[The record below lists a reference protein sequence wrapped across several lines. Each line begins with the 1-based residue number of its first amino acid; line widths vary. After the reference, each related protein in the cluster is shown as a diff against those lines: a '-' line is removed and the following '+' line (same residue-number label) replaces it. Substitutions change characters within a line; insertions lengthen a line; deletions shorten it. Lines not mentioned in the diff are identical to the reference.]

1 MKALRLFAAGIFII
15 ALSFNGCGLFGKK
28 SPDNEKSE
36 KQIMQ
41 EQQDMKRKVDSLKN
55 LKLDKELD
63 SLKIV
68 LDSSSKNLNESMEKL
83 VKSGDQNK
91 NNDQKIK

>member
-1 MKALRLFAAGIFII
+1 MNFRNLIIAAIFII
-15 ALSFNGCGLFGKK
+15 SISINGCGLFGKK
-28 SPDNEKSE
+28 SPDNEKSD

-41 EQQDMKRKVDSLKN
+41 EQDLKRKVDSLKN

-68 LDSSSKNLNESMEKL
+68 LDSSSKNLNESMQKL
-83 VKSGDQNK
+83 MKSGDLNK